1 MKIFSNQ
8 SPPVASVVNG
18 MRVAFLGKLGSM
30 SRRRAKALV
39 RHHGG
44 FPTET
49 IDQRCDLVVIGE
61 ENDTLRRP
69 ELPQD
74 VLNAVEVIDES
85 QLWQQLGLVDN
96 EVDLSRL
103 YTPAMLAELLRVSI
117 STIRRW
123 HRLGLIHP
131 VRQIQKLPYFDFQ
144 EIASARMIARLIER
158 GDTADSIER
167 QLSELTGGALTGGSG
182 GSSSSLSQLSIIVE
196 GSKVLLREGA
206 GLVATNGQ
214 KHFDF
219 SSDQNQMPT
228 DQTIRL
234 EHEQTDRPQVEV
246 NISDSAVVDPAGA
259 SATEPEGDDVLLSF
273 QDAAQSLQQQT
284 LQALSPE
291 ELIEMAIE
299 AEDEGDDAR
308 AVEFYRAVSL
318 SAGPTPD
325 ISFRIAELLY
335 QSGDLSAARERYY
348 MAVEQDETFVEA
360 RASLGCVLAELGQN
374 DLAVATFRGALDHHP
389 DFPDVHYH
397 LARLLDESG
406 KPDAGR
412 KHWEAFLQLAPK
424 SPWAEEARQR
434 LIENAD
440 AQP

>member
-1 MKIFSNQ
+1 
-8 SPPVASVVNG
+8 

-49 IDQRCDLVVIGE
+49 IDQRCDIVVIGE
-61 ENDTLRRP
+61 ENDTLRGP
-69 ELPQD
+69 ELPED
-74 VLNAVEVIDES
+74 LRGTVDVIDES
-85 QLWQQLGLVDN
+85 QLWQQLGLVDD
-96 EVDLSRL
+96 EIDLSRL

-123 HRLGLIHP
+123 HRMGLIHP

-158 GDTADSIER
+158 GETADSIER
-167 QLSELTGGALTGGSG
+167 QLSELTDGAMTGGS
-182 GSSSSLSQLSIIVE
+182 LLQLSIIVE

-206 GLVATNGQ
+206 GLVATDGQ

-219 SSDQNQMPT
+219 SSDQDRMAA
-228 DQTIRL
+228 DQTIQL
-234 EHEQTDRPQVEV
+234 DRVKTESPEAEENV
-246 NISDSAVVDPAGA
+246 IDSDIDSGSSAVDPV
-259 SATEPEGDDVLLSF
+259 SRRATDAEHGDVLLSF
-273 QDAAQSLQQQT
+273 QDAAQSLQQQA
-284 LQALSPE
+284 LHNLSPE

-406 KPDAGR
+406 KPEVGR

-434 LIENAD
+434 LAENAD
-440 AQP
+440 A

>member
-1 MKIFSNQ
+1 MQDRISFVKIFPNQ
-8 SPPVASVVNG
+8 STSVVDG

-61 ENDTLRRP
+61 ENDTLCTP
-69 ELPQD
+69 ELPEGLCGVVD
-74 VLNAVEVIDES
+74 VIDES
-85 QLWQQLGLVDN
+85 QLWQQLGLVDD
-96 EVDLSRL
+96 EIDLSRL

-158 GDTADSIER
+158 GETADSIER
-167 QLSELTGGALTGGSG
+167 QLSELTGGSLTGGS
-182 GSSSSLSQLSIIVE
+182 LLQLSIIVE

-206 GLVATNGQ
+206 GLVATDGQ

-219 SSDQNQMPT
+219 SSDHEQAIA
-228 DQTIRL
+228 DQTIQL
-234 EHEQTDRPQVEV
+234 GLAKIDPPPVEANV
-246 NISDSAVVDPAGA
+246 SDSAVLDPV
-259 SATEPEGDDVLLSF
+259 SRRATDAEYGDVLLSF
-273 QDAAQSLQQQT
+273 QDAAQSLQQRA
-284 LQALSPE
+284 LHNLSPD

-406 KPDAGR
+406 KPEVGR

-434 LIENAD
+434 LAENAD
-440 AQP
+440 A